1 MSNPLFNLFA
11 PSLDVDHAERPWPL
25 IRAGIMGT
33 LLLIAGISTWVW
45 LAPIS
50 GAVIGPGFVKV
61 DMNRKTVQHQEGG
74 IVSEILVRDG
84 SKVKAGQTLIVL
96 KDVRVDAGNEAVRTQ
111 LDAELAKAARLSAEV
126 TYQNIDFPAELLERQ
141 SDTRVAELLKHESTV
156 FRVRREALANQINLL
171 QSQAREARDEIK
183 ARSGQMKADD
193 EAIKLQ
199 RQELAANASLANQ
212 GFVSKTR
219 LLTLQREVAQYESRR
234 AEGAAEMARAQQ
246 KVSDLELRAETLRNS
261 FAQEASNEL
270 RQTTT
275 AIFELRERLRPAQDA
290 EKRQRITAPITG
302 EVVDLRVT
310 SVGAVIAPREPILDI
325 VPENADLLVEARV
338 RPEDVTF
345 VHVDAHADVRLT
357 AFRQRITPTVNGTVT
372 YISADRL
379 VDKDNR
385 NVPYY
390 VVHVR
395 VSPDS
400 LKRAGDLQLQAG
412 MPAEVFIQTTP
423 RNALQ
428 YLVDPIL
435 AFLQRSLREQ

>member
-1 MSNPLFNLFA
+1 MSNPIFNLFA

-84 SKVKAGQTLIVL
+84 SKVKAGETLIVL

-126 TYQNIDFPAELLERQ
+126 TYQNIDFPAELLERR

-156 FRVRREALANQINLL
+156 FRVRREALANQISLL

-183 ARSGQMKADD
+183 ARSSQMKADD

-219 LLTLQREVAQYESRR
+219 LLTLQR
-234 AEGAAEMARAQQ
+234 
-246 KVSDLELRAETLRNS
+246 D
-261 FAQEASNEL
+261 
-270 RQTTT
+270 
-275 AIFELRERLRPAQDA
+275 
-290 EKRQRITAPITG
+290 
-302 EVVDLRVT
+302 
-310 SVGAVIAPREPILDI
+310 
-325 VPENADLLVEARV
+325 
-338 RPEDVTF
+338 
-345 VHVDAHADVRLT
+345 
-357 AFRQRITPTVNGTVT
+357 TPTVNGTVT

-379 VDKDNR
+379 VDKDNK
-385 NVPYY
+385 NAPYY
-390 VVHVR
+390 MVHVR